1 MKKGQPE
8 IEIYTLEYCPYCRK
22 AKDFLKS
29 KGYSYTEYGIEDE
42 ENKNEMK
49 ERTDGAK
56 TVPQIFIDGYLVGG
70 YDDMIELKADGKLN
84 ELLGIGEEERN
95 FNFCRD
101 LVVIGAGPAGLNA
114 SLYAA
119 RKGLD
124 VLLISEAMGGQ
135 MADTGEVD
143 NYLGISKTRGPELLR
158 TFWNH
163 VANYDVDIELGEIVT
178 DVYQEEEGKM
188 VVSCSTG
195 NDVRTQA
202 VISATGADNRQ
213 LGVPGEKELK
223 GEGVHY
229 CATCDG
235 YLYSGEH
242 VAVVGGGNSGL
253 EAALDMARLES
264 RVDLIEVQDQLTGD
278 QILRERVEN
287 NELIN
292 IHTATEV
299 LEVTGESK
307 VDNLVLKDSKKGSQR
322 ELDVEAVFVEIGL
335 LPNNDYIEEKVKT
348 NDMGEIVISDSNET
362 SMEGLWA
369 AGDVTDIQDKQIIV
383 SAAEGAKAALRVN
396 EYLN

>member
-1 MKKGQPE
+1 
-8 IEIYTLEYCPYCRK
+8 
-22 AKDFLKS
+22 
-29 KGYSYTEYGIEDE
+29 
-42 ENKNEMK
+42 
-49 ERTDGAK
+49 
-56 TVPQIFIDGYLVGG
+56 
-70 YDDMIELKADGKLN
+70 
-84 ELLGIGEEERN
+84 
-95 FNFCRD
+95 
-101 LVVIGAGPAGLNA
+101 
-114 SLYAA
+114 
-119 RKGLD
+119 
-124 VLLISEAMGGQ
+124 
-135 MADTGEVD
+135 
-143 NYLGISKTRGPELLR
+143 
-158 TFWNH
+158 
-163 VANYDVDIELGEIVT
+163 
-178 DVYQEEEGKM
+178 
-188 VVSCSTG
+188 
-195 NDVRTQA
+195 
-202 VISATGADNRQ
+202 
-213 LGVPGEKELK
+213 
-223 GEGVHY
+223 
-229 CATCDG
+229 
-235 YLYSGEH
+235 
-242 VAVVGGGNSGL
+242 AVVGGGNSGL